1 MLLCWRLGRWE
12 IVRPRRQWLGLLR
25 GPSASPLGDART
37 MLFTR
42 AWYFV
47 LLFPYVLLA
56 VGGFLL
62 WKRRHSV
69 ATTMV
74 GLGFAAVLLTM
85 ATTFFASVEYNS
97 LDPQGAFIIAHLHTL
112 TRTLHWVGLT
122 GLWAASIGLIWHANQ
137 KR

>member
-1 MLLCWRLGRWE
+1 
-12 IVRPRRQWLGLLR
+12 
-25 GPSASPLGDART
+25 

-74 GLGFAAVLLTM
+74 GLGFAAMLLTM
-85 ATTFFASVEYNS
+85 ATSIFQSIEYNT
-97 LDPQGAFIIAHLHTL
+97 LDPQGALIISHLRTL
-112 TRTLHWVGLT
+112 TQAIHWAGLT
-122 GLWAASIGLIWHANQ
+122 GLWAASIGLIWHATQ
-137 KR
+137 QR

>member
-1 MLLCWRLGRWE
+1 
-12 IVRPRRQWLGLLR
+12 
-25 GPSASPLGDART
+25 

-62 WKRRHSV
+62 WRRRHTL
-69 ATTMV
+69 AATMV

-85 ATTFFASVEYNS
+85 ATTFFASIEYNT
-97 LDPQGAFIIAHLHTL
+97 LDPQGDFIIAHLHAL
-112 TRTLHWVGLT
+112 TRALHWVGLA

-137 KR
+137 QR